1 MGKTYAWRDYLKKA
15 QEGSNI
21 ALKRYSY
28 VSLFGI
34 NSLDDLKYSV
44 FANSIDMVSVGTEPS
59 FETIKENIL
68 ATAKAGGKWLL
79 PFFQQLPWIKNQVG
93 VVSSLWFHWVKDTIV
108 CIDDIEWR
116 GDKLSI
122 RDVLG
127 LVSYLKEQK
136 GCKLV
141 LIMNDEKLEEE
152 NTNFRLYFDKVID
165 VYLKFSPT
173 AEESVRI
180 ALPSDSKIDKL
191 LAACCMALGI
201 SDIRL
206 IKKIERLVR
215 LIEPILA
222 PYTTG

>member
-1 MGKTYAWRDYLKKA
+1 MILNSRGSVLYPRRAWAGVLF
-15 QEGSNI
+15 EG
-21 ALKRYSY
+21 A
-28 VSLFGI
+28 
-34 NSLDDLKYSV
+34 
-44 FANSIDMVSVGTEPS
+44 E
-59 FETIKENIL
+59 E
-68 ATAKAGGKWLL
+68 
-79 PFFQQLPWIKNQVG
+79 
-93 VVSSLWFHWVKDTIV
+93 
-108 CIDDIEWR
+108 
-116 GDKLSI
+116 
-122 RDVLG
+122 
-127 LVSYLKEQK
+127 

-152 NTNFRLYFDKVID
+152 NTNFRLYFEKVID

-201 SDIRL
+201 SNIRL

-222 PYTTG
+222 AVLTTG